1 MKKNITALV
10 LSVAL
15 STQLLA
21 QPRSLAECRRLALQY
36 NEQMQMADN
45 AVRQAE
51 LDRKIA
57 FAQYL
62 PKIDGSF
69 TTILMKDQDIIGMSL
84 QARGTYMAGLNITE
98 PLYVGGRITA
108 ANRLAA
114 IGEKVSEEQRRKT
127 EMQLIASVDHAYYQ
141 LVAVRSKVQMLEAY
155 ARQIQ
160 SLYDKVQLSV
170 NAELATN
177 NDLLRITAKQS
188 EIAYQLQKAR
198 NGEQLCQLALANII
212 GTDFEA
218 SITPTDTLPSAP
230 QPSAPAASLPSSS
243 ASLSSVPAA
252 AQSSVPYVAL
262 STQLDEDFSSRP
274 DLQLLNWQVKAKQA
288 ALKATRAN
296 YLPTVAIVGRLSY
309 YDNLK
314 LKGAIRNLD
323 GTPITISHTFSDFIP
338 IAMLNVSVPLFH
350 WGAELKKVKK
360 AKIDVENA
368 RLQLQQG
375 ERGMHVE
382 VRQAVQNL
390 TDSEQMVRTA
400 TLSQQ
405 QADENLRMMRLRYD
419 TQMATMTDLLD
430 AQSQWQQ
437 AHSNLIEAQTQQRIY
452 ETEYLRVTGKLTV
465 Q

>member
-1 MKKNITALV
+1 MKKIITALV
-10 LSVAL
+10 LCVAL
-15 STQLLA
+15 PSQLSA
-21 QPRSLAECRRLALQY
+21 QPLSLQDCRRLALKN

-62 PKIDGSF
+62 PKLDGSF
-69 TTILMKDQDIIGMSL
+69 TAIMMKDQDIIGLSL
-84 QARGTYMAGLNITE
+84 QARGTFLAGLNITQ
-98 PLYVGGRITA
+98 PLYVGGKITA

-114 IGEKVSEEQRRKT
+114 IGKEVSEEQKRKT
-127 EMQLIASVDHAYYQ
+127 EMQLIANVDNAYYQ
-141 LVAVRSKVQMLEAY
+141 LIAVRSKVQMLEAY
-155 ARQIQ
+155 ARQVQ

-170 NAELATN
+170 NAEMATD
-177 NDLLRITAKQS
+177 NDLLRVAAKQS
-188 EIAYQLQKAR
+188 EIAYLLQKAR

-212 GTDFEA
+212 GTDFDTP
-218 SITPTDTLPSAP
+218 ITPTDSV
-230 QPSAPAASLPSSS
+230 
-243 ASLSSVPAA
+243 LSVAT
-252 AQSSVPYVAL
+252 QS
-262 STQLDEDFSSRP
+262 QMDEDITARP
-274 DLQLLNWQVKAKQA
+274 DLMLLQQQVKAKQV

-296 YLPTVAIVGRLSY
+296 YLPTVALVGRYTY

-323 GTPITISHTFSDFIP
+323 GTPITISHTFSNDNP
-338 IAMLNVSVPLFH
+338 MAMLNVSVPLFH

-382 VRQAVQNL
+382 VRRAVQNL
-390 TDSEQMVRTA
+390 TDSEQMVKTA

-405 QADENLRMMRLRYD
+405 QADENLRSMRLRYD

-437 AHSNLIEAQTQQRIY
+437 AHSNLIEAQTQRRIC
-452 ETEYLRVTGKLTV
+452 ETEYLRVTGKLTA